1 MGDVPPPR
9 GARPS
14 GPLPGP
20 GQSAPDDSA
29 KGPLDDAVPFESS
42 DDPTVPRYG
51 WFAGVLEGHLGD
63 ADGLRAATSSIQ
75 ALRMVGCDLEIDGG
89 RFSFL
94 FDETP
99 VPGPRLSVDNQHGL
113 VAGLNALVI
122 AAASS
127 APLEST
133 LRGSLVYPTS
143 VVETLF
149 AVQDGQIRPLSRRRE
164 LEERDRAHAPGASSP
179 GQVEASLSGI
189 DAKRGILLLVLVLI
203 AAVGV
208 AWNRGYL
215 ELVRETFFSRS
226 VEEVPAR
233 TGPFGELLE
242 LEVEKKLGKFV
253 CTVRRGPAYPKTSE
267 DVDALAA
274 DAKSPAERAAA
285 NAVGNGGVVGVAL
298 MDDQREVVISAEV
311 RLAALLE
318 DDEAEVEASLRAKL
332 RGRIIELV
340 LDPTVKG
347 ADKD

>member
-1 MGDVPPPR
+1 M
-9 GARPS
+9 A
-14 GPLPGP
+14 
-20 GQSAPDDSA
+20 A
-29 KGPLDDAVPFESS
+29 FESS

-63 ADGLRAATSSIQ
+63 PDGLRAATASIQ

-94 FDETP
+94 FDEKP
-99 VPGPRLSVDNQHGL
+99 VPGPRLSVDNQHAL
-113 VAGLNALVI
+113 VAGLQALVI
-122 AAASS
+122 AAAST

-149 AVQDGQIRPLSRRRE
+149 AVQDGQIQPVSRRRG
-164 LEERDRAHAPGASSP
+164 LEERDRAHAPGMSAGS
-179 GQVEASLSGI
+179 QVESALGGV
-189 DAKRGILLLVLVLI
+189 DAKRGILLLALVLL

-215 ELVRETFFSRS
+215 DLVGETLFSRS
-226 VEEVPAR
+226 AEEVPSR
-233 TGPFGELLE
+233 TGPFGEMLE
-242 LEVEKKLGKFV
+242 LEVEKSLGKFV
-253 CTVRRGPAYPKTSE
+253 CRVRRGPAYPTTADE
-267 DVDALAA
+267 IDALAA
-274 DAKSPAERAAA
+274 NAKTPAARAAA

-298 MDDQREVVISAEV
+298 MDDQREIVVSGEV

-318 DDEAEVEASLRAKL
+318 DEEAEVEVPLRAKL

-347 ADKD
+347 ATRR